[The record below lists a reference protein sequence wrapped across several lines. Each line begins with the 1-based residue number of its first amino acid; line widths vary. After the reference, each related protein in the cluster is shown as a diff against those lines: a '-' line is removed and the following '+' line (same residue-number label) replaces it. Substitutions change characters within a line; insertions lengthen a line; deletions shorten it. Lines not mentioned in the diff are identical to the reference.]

1 MEQKLINRLYSDLNL
16 YVLRQSGGKNK
27 ADKTLQKE
35 YEERRQ
41 EKDTITSEIEMLV
54 LERENKSAEIDTLTS
69 NVSVKESKIAGVG
82 GGYADIRGKLLTQKA
97 VLEEKIR
104 HQRKSIQEELG
115 EDTPLYLM
123 QSTMN
128 RMKDQ
133 IEDDMSI
140 AAQKMSTPML
150 NDIKNRLKEEIR
162 SGKFWIE
169 EKDRTQYSKKML
181 DMLDTTFEKP
191 QNDAFFDIA
200 PNEAV
205 WMLQK
210 IAKINE
216 GCVPLLAKIEEYS
229 KSTGRMEGVESDLI
243 KIPKDDE
250 IGPRISEINSM
261 YQEIGVL
268 RSEMAHIDQQISSKE
283 CISKNLKKQAQKDDR
298 LDS

>member
-1 MEQKLINRLYSDLNL
+1 MLLGAELISRLYSDLNL

-69 NVSVKESKIAGVG
+69 NVSVKESKIARVG

-123 QSTMN
+123 QSIMN

-162 SGKFWIE
+162 SGKFWRE
-169 EKDRTQYSKKML
+169 EKDRTQYSKRCSICWTLHLRNHKTML
-181 DMLDTTFEKP
+181 FSISP
-191 QNDAFFDIA
+191 QMRLYGCYKRLPKLTRDAHLF
-200 PNEAV
+200 
-205 WMLQK
+205 
-210 IAKINE
+210 
-216 GCVPLLAKIEEYS
+216 
-229 KSTGRMEGVESDLI
+229 
-243 KIPKDDE
+243 
-250 IGPRISEINSM
+250 
-261 YQEIGVL
+261 
-268 RSEMAHIDQQISSKE
+268 
-283 CISKNLKKQAQKDDR
+283 
-298 LDS
+298 